1 MKNWRRLGAI
11 IGSIGCI
18 EFVIFST
25 IAMFFYGG
33 GTSWDKSAA
42 GYTFWHNVLSDLG
55 RTISYSGVPNTV
67 SSPMFNVAL
76 SFFGICI
83 IVIYLSMGKI
93 YLRPYWLMLTIIIGG
108 IISGTGIIIIGL
120 APDDI
125 LSNYHMLGVWMWALP
140 LFAVLLLFI
149 IYAVINRI
157 YDILLFITSILAIA
171 LFIHIGQGVTGMWS
185 PIVAATQKIV
195 VYLNIIWYL
204 LICRKISAQEITT
217 IS

>member
-1 MKNWRRLGAI
+1 MKNWRKTGAI

-33 GTSWDKSAA
+33 GTSWDKSAE

-83 IVIYLSMGKI
+83 IVIYLSMGKNF
-93 YLRPYWLMLTIIIGG
+93 LRPYWLLLIILVGG
-108 IISGTGIIIIGL
+108 IISGTGIVIIGF

-125 LSNYHMLGVWMWALP
+125 LSDYHMLGVWMWALP

-195 VYLNIIWYL
+195 VYLNITWYL
-204 LICRKISAQEITT
+204 WICRKISAQEITT
-217 IS
+217 FS

>member
-1 MKNWRRLGAI
+1 MKNWRRTGAI

-18 EFVIFST
+18 EFVLFST

-33 GTSWDKSAA
+33 GTSWNKSAE

-55 RTISYSGVPNTV
+55 RTVSYSGVPNTV
-67 SSPMFNVAL
+67 SSPMFNIAL

-83 IVIYLSMGKI
+83 IVIYLSMGKNF
-93 YLRPYWLMLTIIIGG
+93 LRSYWLMLLILIGG
-108 IISGTGIIIIGL
+108 IISGTGTVIIGFT
-120 APDDI
+120 PDDK
-125 LSNYHMLGVWMWALP
+125 LSDYHMLGVWMWALP

-149 IYAVINRI
+149 IYGVINGI
-157 YDILLFITSILAIA
+157 YDNFLFITCALAIA
-171 LFIHIGQGVTGMWS
+171 LFIHIGQGVTGLWS

-204 LICRKISAQEITT
+204 WICRKISVQEVTT
-217 IS
+217 FS

>member
-1 MKNWRRLGAI
+1 MKNWRRTGAI

-18 EFVIFST
+18 EFVLFST

-33 GTSWDKSAA
+33 GTSWDKSAE

-149 IYAVINRI
+149 INALINRI
-157 YDILLFITSILAIA
+157 YEILLFITSILAIA
-171 LFIHIGQGVTGMWS
+171 LFIHISQGVTGMWA

-195 VYLNIIWYL
+195 VYLNITWYL
-204 LICRKISAQEITT
+204 WICRKISAQELTT
-217 IS
+217 FS

>member
-1 MKNWRRLGAI
+1 MKNWRRTGAI
-11 IGSIGCI
+11 IGSIGCT
-18 EFVIFST
+18 EFVLFST

-33 GTSWDKSAA
+33 GTSWDKSAE

-125 LSNYHMLGVWMWALP
+125 LSL
-140 LFAVLLLFI
+140 
-149 IYAVINRI
+149 
-157 YDILLFITSILAIA
+157 
-171 LFIHIGQGVTGMWS
+171 IHI
-185 PIVAATQKIV
+185 
-195 VYLNIIWYL
+195 
-204 LICRKISAQEITT
+204 
-217 IS
+217 

>member
-1 MKNWRRLGAI
+1 MKNWRRIGAI

-18 EFVIFST
+18 EFVLFST

-33 GTSWDKSAA
+33 GTSWDKSTE

-55 RTISYSGVPNTV
+55 RTVSYSGVPNTV
-67 SSPMFNVAL
+67 SSPMFNIAL
-76 SFFGICI
+76 SLFGICI
-83 IVIYLSMGKI
+83 IVIYLSMGKNF
-93 YLRPYWLMLTIIIGG
+93 LRPYWLILFILIGG
-108 IISGTGIIIIGL
+108 IISGIGTVIIGL
-120 APDDI
+120 TPDDK
-125 LSNYHMLGVWMWALP
+125 LSDYHMLGVWMWALP

-149 IYAVINRI
+149 FNGVIKRI
-157 YDILLFITSILAIA
+157 YDNFLFVTCTLALA

-185 PIVAATQKIV
+185 PTVVITQKIV

>member
-1 MKNWRRLGAI
+1 MKNWRRTGAI

-18 EFVIFST
+18 EFVLFST

-33 GTSWDKSAA
+33 GTSWDKSAE

-120 APDDI
+120 APDD
-125 LSNYHMLGVWMWALP
+125 LSL
-140 LFAVLLLFI
+140 
-149 IYAVINRI
+149 
-157 YDILLFITSILAIA
+157 
-171 LFIHIGQGVTGMWS
+171 IHI
-185 PIVAATQKIV
+185 
-195 VYLNIIWYL
+195 
-204 LICRKISAQEITT
+204 
-217 IS
+217 

>member
-1 MKNWRRLGAI
+1 VKNWRRIGAI

-33 GTSWDKSAA
+33 GTSWDKSAE

-83 IVIYLSMGKI
+83 IIIYLSMGKNF
-93 YLRPYWLMLTIIIGG
+93 LRPYWLMLIILIGG
-108 IISGTGIIIIGL
+108 IISGTGIVIIGF

-140 LFAVLLLFI
+140 LFAVSLLFI
-149 IYAVINRI
+149 INAVINRI
-157 YDILLFITSILAIA
+157 YDILLFITSMLAIA

-195 VYLNIIWYL
+195 VYLNITWYL
-204 LICRKISAQEITT
+204 WICRKISAQEITT
-217 IS
+217 FS